1 MATRR
6 AGGVLITFMGCIGLA
21 FGKNTYLRWKM
32 VPRSDLGMTHL
43 SSWCGDQTIEVAF
56 PEFGVLLDLRM
67 LMWLIISLSSDSH

>member
-1 MATRR
+1 
-6 AGGVLITFMGCIGLA
+6 
-21 FGKNTYLRWKM
+21 M
-32 VPRSDLGMTHL
+32 VPRSDFGMTHL